1 MLPGAM
7 PPPPQS
13 VDYTTRVT
21 SWPMFDNDTLGNCT
35 VAAIGHLIQLYS
47 SYTKPAPLVMSNAN
61 IINTYSD
68 VGGYVSGDS
77 STDNGAVEQDVLNYW
92 MNHGVPV
99 NDIVNKITG
108 FAKINVAK
116 KTELQYALYWFGG
129 AYIGID
135 LPLAWQ
141 STSNWEMPSNLMGAN
156 APGSWGGHC
165 FTGDTKISMLDGT
178 ELAIKYISKD
188 TDSWVYSI
196 DDTGKIV
203 PGKARS
209 LGCTGKNQAIY
220 SITLDNGET
229 IKCTKDHLFKCRDGQ
244 YKKAIDLKPGESLMP
259 LYRKVSNTKDIKGYE
274 MVYNPETNK
283 WKYTHRLVAAETK
296 ENYGPGKVVHHDP
309 KFGKRNNNPEHLSI
323 MTWEE
328 HTELHAGNGSVGNGL
343 LEYAKSDQGRNK
355 SRELMKNLWSN
366 PIWRANRIKKN
377 KENGKNTIKK
387 MLDFVKIN
395 GKSQKQIDAAKK
407 SLEKNSSLAHTI
419 EANKKRSET
428 VNNRFANDREYR
440 EMKIAIAKQNV
451 TKTPTHQKA
460 ILNHKVI
467 SIDFYGYEDVYDIT
481 VEKYHNFALSAGIFV
496 HNSIPVVA
504 YDQDYLTVITWGEKV
519 QLSWAAY
526 ESFVDE
532 SWAVVDALWTNQQ
545 GKCPANNFDWSQ
557 LLADMS
563 LIQQG
568 VV

>member
-1 MLPGAM
+1 MKVGKKKAFFHPNSPKMASLMLPGVM

-156 APGSWGGHC
+156 APGSWGGH
-165 FTGDTKISMLDGT
+165 
-178 ELAIKYISKD
+178 A
-188 TDSWVYSI
+188 
-196 DDTGKIV
+196 
-203 PGKARS
+203 
-209 LGCTGKNQAIY
+209 
-220 SITLDNGET
+220 
-229 IKCTKDHLFKCRDGQ
+229 
-244 YKKAIDLKPGESLMP
+244 
-259 LYRKVSNTKDIKGYE
+259 
-274 MVYNPETNK
+274 
-283 WKYTHRLVAAETK
+283 
-296 ENYGPGKVVHHDP
+296 
-309 KFGKRNNNPEHLSI
+309 
-323 MTWEE
+323 
-328 HTELHAGNGSVGNGL
+328 
-343 LEYAKSDQGRNK
+343 
-355 SRELMKNLWSN
+355 
-366 PIWRANRIKKN
+366 
-377 KENGKNTIKK
+377 
-387 MLDFVKIN
+387 
-395 GKSQKQIDAAKK
+395 
-407 SLEKNSSLAHTI
+407 
-419 EANKKRSET
+419 
-428 VNNRFANDREYR
+428 
-440 EMKIAIAKQNV
+440 
-451 TKTPTHQKA
+451 
-460 ILNHKVI
+460 
-467 SIDFYGYEDVYDIT
+467 
-481 VEKYHNFALSAGIFV
+481 
-496 HNSIPVVA
+496 IPVVA

-532 SWAVVDALWTNQQ
+532 SWAVVDALWANQQ